1 MFFSSSSRNVRKN
14 TTKNGKPKVDPK
26 GKKAGW
32 PTQGKQ
38 WFSTIP
44 HQHKQN
50 NLSSPSQNFIS
61 LLHSITK
68 LLPFLH
74 FLFSLYHSVLWQVRF
89 KIFTLPP
96 IASLLFLTSCLFFFL
111 LFIRW
116 GFRIFSFIVLNL
128 DNQGLFLMALTVL
141 EFDMGFYTP
150 VYNSVVVGS
159 FCFNPFG
166 SNLFLFDDFYTLWI
180 WSCWSCCEIFCI
192 LFEF

>member
-1 MFFSSSSRNVRKN
+1 
-14 TTKNGKPKVDPK
+14 
-26 GKKAGW
+26 
-32 PTQGKQ
+32 
-38 WFSTIP
+38 
-44 HQHKQN
+44 
-50 NLSSPSQNFIS
+50 
-61 LLHSITK
+61 
-68 LLPFLH
+68 
-74 FLFSLYHSVLWQVRF
+74 VRF
-89 KIFTLPP
+89 KIFTLLP

-166 SNLFLFDDFYTLWI
+166 SNLFLFDDFYTL
-180 WSCWSCCEIFCI
+180 
-192 LFEF
+192 